1 MTNFERKRE
10 RCEALGK
17 AYQSVI
23 ETRNC
28 LSEHSSK
35 YSKTSGRWK
44 FGNSMGHFN
53 RSYAN
58 DWGNVIKRFTWNIKT
73 EKEKNNDS
81 YFCK

>member
-35 YSKTSGRWK
+35 YSKRPVDENLAIQWDTL
-44 FGNSMGHFN
+44 
-53 RSYAN
+53 
-58 DWGNVIKRFTWNIKT
+58 T
-73 EKEKNNDS
+73 EVMQMIEEML
-81 YFCK
+81 